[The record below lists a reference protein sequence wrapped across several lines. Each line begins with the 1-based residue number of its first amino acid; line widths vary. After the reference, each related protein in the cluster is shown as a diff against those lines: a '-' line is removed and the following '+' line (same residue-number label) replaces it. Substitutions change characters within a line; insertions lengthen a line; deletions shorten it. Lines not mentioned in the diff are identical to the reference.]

1 MKKRNRITL
10 ILPVILLVSLVARA
24 EKPASTLNFL
34 KSDSVD
40 VANLLPEPPAK
51 DSLEQQSE
59 IELILKLQEARTP
72 EQVTRIKLEDKFT
85 VFIFSDVLGPG
96 FTPENCPETKAL
108 FEKTMVDAKYFSKV
122 GKAHWDRARPPM
134 AHPKVKAVIDE
145 TDSSY
150 PSGHATRSMVMALM
164 LSEID
169 PADKAKLIQRGELVG
184 WDRVIAGVHYPS
196 DVVAGRTLGL
206 AVFHAL
212 MKSPEFHEELEKVR
226 TEIEHARSTPTAA
239 AKAGT

>member
-10 ILPVILLVSLVARA
+10 ILPVILFASLIARA
-24 EKPASTLNFL
+24 EKPATTLNFL

-40 VANLLPEPPAK
+40 VANLLPEPPAQ

-59 IELILKLQEARTP
+59 IGLILKLQEDRTP
-72 EQVTRIKLEDKFT
+72 EQVARIKLEDKFT

-108 FEKTMVDAKYFSKV
+108 FEKTMVDAKYFSKA

-164 LSEID
+164 LAEID
-169 PADKAKLIQRGELVG
+169 PANRAKLIQRGELVG

-196 DVVAGRTLGL
+196 DVVAGRELGL
-206 AVFHAL
+206 AIFHEL
-212 MKSPEFHEELEKVR
+212 MKNPQFKSDLEKAR
-226 TEIEHARSTPTAA
+226 TEIDHARTGATAA
-239 AKAGT
+239 AK